1 MVGPPGAGKGTQAH
15 KLAGKFAIPHI
26 FTGQLFRESVS
37 AGIKLGMAAKKY
49 LDAGNLV
56 PSDLTKALVADRMSQ
71 PDCRRHGFI
80 RDGYPRSLEQAEAVS
95 RTRSQPVTPASM
107 RC

>member
-1 MVGPPGAGKGTQAH
+1 MIGPPGAGKGTQAH